1 MSKLNQLSTPQDST
15 MKIEYKEPMPQL
27 QIALRQASSTASRLP
42 GTAVVDLNPK
52 SDNLTNAAAS
62 NNRLVETLAGSKIF
76 REYQRAFAEATGL
89 PLTLRA
95 VQGWQLAHLGN
106 RNQNGFCAW
115 MSRENHS
122 CAACLRMQQQVCDGV
137 NGVPCT
143 LRCQFGLNE
152 SAVGVK
158 IGNEIIAYLQTGQ
171 VFFKAPKPER
181 INRVLDQIK
190 ALGLNVDRREVV
202 QLYNETPVVQP
213 GEYQA
218 AIRLLQF
225 FADQLGALAN
235 QILLQQKDA
244 EPAQITRARQY
255 IEANSQEDLFLAVVA
270 RQAGMSTSYFC
281 KMFSKVTGMH
291 FSHYVSCVRVEKAKN
306 LLPNLNCRISE
317 IAFEVGFQ
325 SLTNFN
331 RIFKVI
337 AGQSPTEYRRH
348 LFTNLKQGNERK
360 CTPTPTFAR
369 KRFHPNSNR
378 STTTHRHENSTMA
391 SVPILERNSP
401 YAF

>member
-1 MSKLNQLSTPQDST
+1 MSKLNQLSIPQDST

-27 QIALRQASSTASRLP
+27 QIALRQVLPAASRLP
-42 GTAVVDLNPK
+42 DAVTADSNPK
-52 SDNLTNAAAS
+52 GDNLTNAAAS

-95 VQGWQLAHLGN
+95 VQDWQLAHLGN
-106 RNQNGFCAW
+106 RNQNGFCAL
-115 MSRENHS
+115 MSKENHS

-152 SAVGVK
+152 TAVGVK
-158 IGNEIIAYLQTGQ
+158 IGKEIIAYLQTGQ
-171 VFFKAPKPER
+171 VLFKAPKPEQ

-190 ALGLNVDRREVV
+190 ALDLNVDRQEAV
-202 QLYNETPVVQP
+202 QLYNKTPVLQP

-218 AIRLLQF
+218 TIRLLQF

-255 IEANSQEDLFLAVVA
+255 IEAHSQEDLFLAVVA
-270 RQAGMSTSYFC
+270 RHAGMSTSYFC
-281 KMFSKVTGMH
+281 KRFRKVTGVN
-291 FSHYVSCVRVEKAKN
+291 FARYVSCVRVEKAKH
-306 LLPNLNCRISE
+306 LLPNLNYRVSE

-348 LFTNLKQGNERK
+348 LLTHLEQGNERK
-360 CTPTPTFAR
+360 CTRTPTSAR

-378 STTTHRHENSTMA
+378 STTTHRRENSVMA

-401 YAF
+401 HAF